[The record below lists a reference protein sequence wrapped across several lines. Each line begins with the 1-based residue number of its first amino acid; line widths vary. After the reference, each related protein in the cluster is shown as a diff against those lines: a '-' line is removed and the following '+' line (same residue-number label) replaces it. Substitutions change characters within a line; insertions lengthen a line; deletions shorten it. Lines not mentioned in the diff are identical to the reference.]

1 MRATA
6 FQLFAVTEGERL
18 LDAGCGLGEVARHL
32 GSVVGPRGSV
42 VALDFPDGHVDGVRS
57 ERVLQHL
64 ADPGAAIAEL
74 VRVTRPGGRVCV
86 IDTDWPSLTHDG
98 FGHLDDPPVRSS
110 NMLLSSA
117 GRSARSLMVKA
128 GLPAVTTFPVTVC
141 FTSPADAATVLPFY
155 DPTRAR
161 VVDLIP
167 EQLLESF
174 FDSVNRAA

>member
-64 ADPGAAIAEL
+64 ADPA
-74 VRVTRPGGRVCV
+74 RPLRNWCG
-86 IDTDWPSLTHDG
+86 
-98 FGHLDDPPVRSS
+98 
-110 NMLLSSA
+110 
-117 GRSARSLMVKA
+117 
-128 GLPAVTTFPVTVC
+128 
-141 FTSPADAATVLPFY
+141 
-155 DPTRAR
+155 
-161 VVDLIP
+161 
-167 EQLLESF
+167 
-174 FDSVNRAA
+174 